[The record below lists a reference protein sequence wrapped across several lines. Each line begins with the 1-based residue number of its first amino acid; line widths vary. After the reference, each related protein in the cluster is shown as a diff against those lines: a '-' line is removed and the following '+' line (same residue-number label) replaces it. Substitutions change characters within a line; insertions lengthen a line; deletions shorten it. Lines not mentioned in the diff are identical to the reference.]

1 MAIPLIVSLSDPLEP
16 EVSTPA
22 ADKLISGSPQHGV
35 SNYFADPTQQFFAG
49 RWSSTPGTWRVRY
62 TESELCVM
70 TSGRVIIK
78 SDDGASSSFA
88 AGDAFVIPAGFSG
101 TWTVLE
107 DCTKIY
113 AIFESRT

>member
-1 MAIPLIVSLSDPLEP
+1 MSASIVSLAEPLQP

-22 ADKLISGSPQHGV
+22 ADRIVSGAPRHEL
-35 SNYFADPTQQFFAG
+35 SNYFSDPTQQFFAG

-70 TSGRVIIK
+70 TQGSVIIK
-78 SDDGASSSFA
+78 SDAGASNSFGP
-88 AGDAFVIPAGFSG
+88 GDAFVIPAGFSG
-101 TWTVLE
+101 TWTVVE
-107 DCTKIY
+107 ACTKIY

>member
-1 MAIPLIVSLSDPLEP
+1 MTALSIVRLDG
-16 EVSTPA
+16 PA
-22 ADKLISGSPQHGV
+22 AWEACGPEPDRLIEGRAAHRVCNAFTDASG
-35 SNYFADPTQQFFAG
+35 QFFCG
-49 RWSSTPGTWRVRY
+49 RWTSTPGKWRVRY

-78 SDDGASSSFA
+78 SDDGASNQFA
-88 AGDAFVIPAGFSG
+88 TGDAFVIPAGFSG

>member
-1 MAIPLIVSLSDPLEP
+1 MSTEIVSLAEPLEP
-16 EVSTPA
+16 EMSSPAVDRLVSGTPRHSLA
-22 ADKLISGSPQHGV
+22 
-35 SNYFADPTQQFFAG
+35 NYFADPSQQFFAG

-70 TSGRVIIK
+70 TAGRVIIK
-78 SDDGASSSFA
+78 SDAGVSHSFGP
-88 AGDAFVIPAGFSG
+88 GDAFVIPAGFSG

-107 DCTKIY
+107 HCTKIY

>member
-1 MAIPLIVSLSDPLEP
+1 MAIPPIVSLSDPLEA
-16 EVSTPA
+16 EVSTPT

-35 SNYFADPTQQFFAG
+35 SNYFADPSQQFFAG

-70 TSGRVIIK
+70 TAGRVIIK
-78 SDDGASSSFA
+78 SDDGASHDFA

-107 DCTKIY
+107 SCTKIY